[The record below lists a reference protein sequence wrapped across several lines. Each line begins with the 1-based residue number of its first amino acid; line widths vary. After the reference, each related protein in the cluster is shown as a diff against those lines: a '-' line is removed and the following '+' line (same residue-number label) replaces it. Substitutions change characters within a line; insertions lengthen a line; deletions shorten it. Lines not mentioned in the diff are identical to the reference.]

1 MSEATQTRILHAR
14 SGVTLEQQGDQFAV
28 ASLRLEQ
35 TMRFDSQDEA
45 LRAFDAEVGAAE
57 KDPELMSGLAEPS
70 RAAVIHAGRR
80 SPIPIPRESSPGFQN
95 PLAAEKGGA
104 YRAASLGDGPAFGP
118 WGLWFLG
125 FLGSGVLRNVLLFG
139 VGLIRFRASIES
151 PVW

>member
-57 KDPELMSGLAEPS
+57 KDPELMSRL
-70 RAAVIHAGRR
+70 
-80 SPIPIPRESSPGFQN
+80 
-95 PLAAEKGGA
+95 GGA
-104 YRAASLGDGPAFGP
+104 
-118 WGLWFLG
+118 
-125 FLGSGVLRNVLLFG
+125 
-139 VGLIRFRASIES
+139 
-151 PVW
+151 